1 MVRALHEA
9 GFEVIMDVVYNHTCE
24 GGVEGPTVCWRGL
37 DDLAYY
43 RHQKSNTGRLEDT
56 TGCGNTLDFT
66 NTHVVTFAIDSLRYW
81 AKRIGIDGFRFDLGV
96 TLARLEG
103 EFTHHHPFLYA
114 LRSDLLLGNLK
125 LIMEPWDLGNLGW
138 RTGQF
143 SVPFAEWNDR
153 FRDTAR
159 TFWLEDVD
167 GGSDFGRII
176 AAREQAAMNMIGMLL
191 LSLGTPMM
199 LAGDEFR
206 NTQDGNNNAYCQDND
221 ITWLKWDWMYS
232 TNKTREM
239 RRLETVSR
247 LVALRKSLDLYH
259 HEDFFTRL
267 TQIGLLKP
275 SSRVQWFLPD
285 GTTPM
290 ERDWF
295 DLGVRSFTMRLL
307 SNSEVDV
314 CIVVNGTADD
324 RTFRL
329 PPDTHWTPKW
339 CSAEINGRRAGHG
352 TQVEECDLNG
362 DITVWTQ
369 HVPDAS
375 ETVLKMVEEVAM
387 QRTES
392 STENEADTIKF
403 AMPVTD
409 HAANGT
415 SSAPRDEVS
424 ADMPDAPV
432 DDTPDT
438 PVDDNVWTMPA
449 LSITLMKQV

>member
-1 MVRALHEA
+1 M
-9 GFEVIMDVVYNHTCE
+9 NHSANF
-24 GGVEGPTVCWRGL
+24 GVEGVT
-37 DDLAYY
+37 DD
-43 RHQKSNTGRLEDT
+43 
-56 TGCGNTLDFT
+56 
-66 NTHVVTFAIDSLRYW
+66 
-81 AKRIGIDGFRFDLGV
+81 
-96 TLARLEG
+96 
-103 EFTHHHPFLYA
+103 P
-114 LRSDLLLGNLK
+114 
-125 LIMEPWDLGNLGW
+125 
-138 RTGQF
+138 
-143 SVPFAEWNDR
+143 
-153 FRDTAR
+153 
-159 TFWLEDVD
+159 DV
-167 GGSDFGRII
+167 I

-329 PPDTHWTPKW
+329 PPDTHWTP
-339 CSAEINGRRAGHG
+339 NGARPKSTA
-352 TQVEECDLNG
+352 VEPG
-362 DITVWTQ
+362 
-369 HVPDAS
+369 
-375 ETVLKMVEEVAM
+375 M
-387 QRTES
+387 
-392 STENEADTIKF
+392 
-403 AMPVTD
+403 
-409 HAANGT
+409 
-415 SSAPRDEVS
+415 
-424 ADMPDAPV
+424 
-432 DDTPDT
+432 
-438 PVDDNVWTMPA
+438 A
-449 LSITLMKQV
+449 LRSRNAI

>member
-1 MVRALHEA
+1 M
-9 GFEVIMDVVYNHTCE
+9 NHSANF
-24 GGVEGPTVCWRGL
+24 GVEGVT
-37 DDLAYY
+37 DD
-43 RHQKSNTGRLEDT
+43 
-56 TGCGNTLDFT
+56 
-66 NTHVVTFAIDSLRYW
+66 
-81 AKRIGIDGFRFDLGV
+81 
-96 TLARLEG
+96 
-103 EFTHHHPFLYA
+103 P
-114 LRSDLLLGNLK
+114 
-125 LIMEPWDLGNLGW
+125 
-138 RTGQF
+138 
-143 SVPFAEWNDR
+143 
-153 FRDTAR
+153 
-159 TFWLEDVD
+159 DV
-167 GGSDFGRII
+167 I

-199 LAGDEFR
+199 LAGYEFR

-362 DITVWTQ
+362 DTTVWTQ

-375 ETVLKMVEEVAM
+375 EIVLKMVEEVAM
-387 QRTES
+387 QRTEF